1 MNVIENEIQNSV
13 KRWIAFAE
21 EDLRMAQYSI
31 TMKNDI
37 PYRLIAFHAQQ
48 CAEKYLKAY
57 LVFKRVDFPYTH
69 DIFRLLELCAE
80 HGNWAGTIED
90 AKRLTLYALTTRYPG
105 TEDKVTMDEALNAI
119 NLASTVRQA
128 VRNALTEEGMTL
140 VEIFRSESHSRN
152 DYKGRN

>member
-1 MNVIENEIQNSV
+1 MNAIENEIHNKV
-13 KRWIAFAE
+13 NIWIAFAE

-31 TMKNDI
+31 TMKNAV

-57 LVFKRVDFPYTH
+57 LVFKGVDFPYTH

-80 HGNWAGTIED
+80 HGNWAGTIEET
-90 AKRLTLYALTTRYPG
+90 KRLTLYAITTRYPG

-119 NLASTVRQA
+119 DLASRVRQV
-128 VRNALTEEGMTL
+128 VRSTLAEEGMNI
-140 VEIFRSESHSRN
+140 EEDAS
-152 DYKGRN
+152 K